1 MANWLDLS
9 STSNMLK
16 AAYVKGFVDIS
27 GGDFIARTG
36 NLYIQGTSS
45 LVGAVTICGELRAV
59 YPAGSIPSNAIVG
72 GAGISPTADVS
83 LTQRLFVSGD
93 VSLNSKLYVAGAATF
108 AGIPTA
114 PTATAGT
121 NTTQIATT
129 AFVKSAVDGLVSS
142 APAALDTLNELAA
155 ALGNDAAFST
165 TVTNSLAAKA
175 PLANPALTGVPTA
188 PTATAGTNTT
198 QLATTAFVTSAVAL
212 KPSFSQVDVSLALK
226 PSFAQVDASMNLKSN
241 ITYVDASLNLKPSF
255 SQVDASLNLKSNLTY
270 VDASLNL
277 KSNLTYVDASLN
289 LKSNI
294 TYVDASLNLKS
305 SIAYVDSSLN
315 LKSNLTYVD
324 SSLNLKSNLTYVDAS
339 LNLKANLVS
348 PTFTGPFVVESGDV
362 SMNNNLSLGGNLVVK
377 GNLTVFRQ
385 ENASIINTTVN
396 NYEIV
401 ITKDISLNGKLY
413 VASDASLN
421 SKLYVANDVSLNS
434 KLYVANDVSLNSKLA
449 VGNDASFNMR
459 VDICGNLYAQ
469 YPAASIPVS
478 AVNSLSSVFS
488 QIDASLNLK
497 SDITYVDASFNL
509 KAPINNPTFTGTVGG
524 ITKGMV
530 GLGNAD
536 NTSDANKPISTATQS
551 ALDLKANIS
560 AVDASLNLKADI
572 ASPTF
577 TGTVGGITK
586 GMVGLGNADNTSDA
600 NKPISTAT
608 QSALDLKANISAV
621 DASLNLKADLASPT
635 LTGTPSAPTAAA
647 STNSTQIATT
657 EFVKTAVANL
667 VATAPSTLDTLN
679 ELALALGSDASFST
693 TVSNAIGLK
702 APINNP
708 TFTGTVG
715 GISKSMVG
723 LGNADNT
730 SDVNKP
736 ISTATQSAL
745 DLKANLSSVDASL
758 NLKADL
764 ASPTFT
770 GTVGGISKSMVGLG
784 NADNTSDVNKP
795 ISTATQ
801 SALDLKASIS
811 NTDASLNLKAN
822 LASPTFTGTVS
833 GISKSMVG
841 LGNADDTSDANKP
854 ISTAT
859 QTALNLKASISNVD
873 ASLNLKAD
881 LASPTFT
888 GTVSGISKS
897 MVGLGNADDTSDVN
911 KPISTATQNALNLK
925 ASIINVDASL
935 NLKADLASPVLTGTP
950 SAPTAAASTNSTQIA
965 TTEFVKTAVANLV
978 ASAPSTLDTLN
989 ELALALGSDASFSTT
1004 VSNAIGLKAPIN
1016 NPTFTGTVSGIAK
1029 SMVGLGNA
1037 DDTSDANKPISTAAQ
1052 SALNLKANISTV
1064 DASLNL
1070 KADLAS
1076 PTFTGTVGGISK
1088 SMVGLGNADNT
1099 SDVNKPISTATQSA
1113 LNLKANISAV
1123 DASLNLKADLA
1134 SPTFTGTVGGISKS
1148 MVGLGN
1154 ADNTSDVNKP
1164 ISTATQSALNLKAS
1178 ISTVDASLN
1187 LKADLASP
1195 ALTGIPSAPTAA
1207 ASTNS
1212 TQIAT
1217 TEFVKTA
1224 VANLVASAP
1233 ATLDTLNELALALGS
1248 DASFST
1254 TVSNAIGLKA
1264 PIDNPTFTGTVGGI
1278 TKSMV
1283 GLGNADDTSDAN
1295 KPISTATQSALNL
1308 KASISNVDAS
1318 LNLKANIASPTFT
1331 GTVGGIT
1338 KSMVGL
1344 GNADDTSDANKPIST
1359 ATQTALNLKA
1369 SISNVDASLN
1379 LKANIASPTFTGTVS
1394 GITKSMIG
1402 LGNADDTSDANKPI
1416 STATQT
1422 ALNLKASISNVDASF
1437 STYKTTV
1444 DNSFSSVDTIKAN
1457 KASPIFTGIV
1467 TAPKLTSGDAS
1478 FNGRVDISGVLSV
1491 TQTVNS
1497 VVTNT
1502 TINNYNVNV
1511 TNDLSLNGKFLVSGD
1526 VSFNSKLFVSN
1537 TITISGDIIPQTA
1550 NQSNLGSA
1558 DKPFKSLF
1566 VSNNTINLIGTD
1578 STTGNPTTTG
1588 ISVDNG
1594 KMKITTPSGPE
1605 QQVVVTLHNR
1615 TGFGMD
1621 SSFANATI
1629 DVSGTA
1635 IIRGDV
1641 SFNRKLYVG
1650 GDASF
1655 NGRVDIC
1662 GNFYAKY
1669 PAASIPS
1676 SSIDLSVDLSVN
1688 GLTIGCG
1695 TNDISTN
1702 SVVGYQALLSNTT
1715 GYQNSGFGFQALNK
1729 NTSGYLNSAVGYQ
1742 ALLNNT
1748 TGSANAAVGYQALL
1762 NNASSSYNSGFGNNA
1777 GQYNKT
1783 GTYNTF
1789 LGANADVDSSGNT
1802 WTSSSAIG
1810 ANAKITASNQIT
1822 LGVAATNVNILGTL
1836 NNVTVGRGAGNI
1848 STNSAYGYTV
1858 LNANTTGSY
1867 NSAFGNYALTSNTT
1881 GGQNCA
1887 AGNYSLYFNN
1897 GSNNTAL
1904 GYYSGTYNSTGSYN
1918 TFLGSNADISPTSAT
1933 WTSST
1938 AIGANAL
1945 ITASNQITL
1954 GVATTNVNI
1963 LGTLN
1968 NVTVG
1973 RGGGSVVSNSAY
1985 GNLALSSN
1993 TSGNNNSA
2001 FGSQALDANTTGTVN
2016 SAFGLKALMNNVSG
2030 TQNCAFGSTALMNNT
2045 GSQNSGFGQS
2055 ALYLTTN
2062 GTNNAA
2068 IGFNAGIN
2076 NTTGS
2081 YNTFLGS
2088 LTDISPTN
2096 ATWTSSTAIGANAL
2110 ITASN
2115 QITLG
2120 VAATNVNIL
2129 GTLNTLTVG
2138 RGAGNVATN
2147 SAFGYLTLSSNTSGL
2162 QNSGFGYQALDNN
2175 TTGNY
2180 NSAFGYNSL
2189 FTNTSGISNCA
2200 FGAYALFDNTAGWNT
2215 AFGTDSLN
2223 NNSTG
2228 TFNNASGYLAGT
2240 NNTTGSYNTFLG
2252 SYTNISPTNATWTS
2266 STAIG
2271 ANALITAS
2279 NQITLG
2285 TATELV
2291 RVPGKLSIASDA
2303 SFSGRL
2309 DICGNIFAR
2318 TAAAGTNTTQLAT
2331 TEFVTLANS
2340 TYKTIVD
2347 TSLNLK
2353 ANLASPTFT
2362 GTVGGI
2368 TNSMVGLA
2376 NVDNTSD
2383 ANKPIS
2389 TATQTALDLKAAL
2402 ASPTFTGTPT
2412 APTAS
2417 YDNSS
2422 NQLATTGFVQS
2433 RISAIINSAP
2443 AALDTLNELAAALG
2457 NDANYAAT
2465 ITTSLS
2471 LKAPLENPTFT
2482 GTVNGIT
2489 KSMVGLA
2496 NVDNTS
2502 DANKPISTAT
2512 QTALDLKAAISY
2524 VDPSLNLKAN
2534 LANPTFT
2541 GTVSGITKIMVGLG
2555 NVDNTADTSK
2565 PISGA
2570 TQTAL
2575 DLKAAISYVDPSLN
2589 LKANLANPTFTGT
2602 VSGITKSMVGLGSVD
2617 NTSDTSKPISTA
2629 TQNALDLKSSIT
2641 YVDASLNL
2649 KPRFSQVDAS
2659 LNLKP
2664 SFSQVDASLNL
2675 KANLVSPT
2683 FTGTVTLPKITSGD
2697 ASFNGNVDISGVLS
2711 VTSTINT
2718 SVKNTTINN
2727 YNVAVTNDLSLNG
2740 KLLVSSDVSL
2750 NSKLYVNGD
2759 VGISGEY
2766 IRFANSH
2773 LRNNATNSRLEYNV
2787 NTGYSHSKRIN
2798 NVEKLAIKDDG
2809 NGATLQLPSSSIREY
2824 TPWSQLQFD
2833 TSANYTYAFNI
2844 GGAVQ
2849 VGIDSGYGFTLE
2861 QNLNMKPDKKVSWNY
2876 GGSEAY
2882 ITKNTTALTL
2892 ENAVATGY
2900 KHSWLVN
2907 NVEGMSLGSK
2917 LIVGS
2922 DSSFNSKLSVGSD
2935 VSFNSKLYV
2944 GRDASFN
2951 GRVDICGNFYAQ
2963 YPASS
2968 IPSSAIIGGVGSGGG
2983 GGGSSATDISVN
2995 SLTVGRGSG
3004 DVSSNSAY
3012 GYQALLSNTTGAN
3025 NTAIGYQAG
3034 DLNTTGSNNT
3044 FLGSLAGATSN
3055 GLSNSTAIGY
3065 NAKFTAS
3072 NQITLGV
3079 TSTTVRVPGKL
3090 LVISDASFNGRVDI
3104 CGNFYAQY
3112 PAASIP
3118 ISAINGISS
3127 PTFAQVDASLNLKSN
3142 LASPTFTGIA
3152 TLPKVISG
3160 DASFNGRV
3168 DISGVLSVTQ
3178 TTNSVVT
3185 NTTINN
3191 YNVIVTNDISLNGN
3205 LKASGQITATN
3216 FSSSSDYRIK
3226 SNVISLSDCSFE
3238 IGALNPV
3245 TFHNKITNRDDIGFI
3260 AHELQSHFPFL
3271 VTGEKDGDEIQ
3282 TVNYTGIIG
3291 LLVHELQQLK
3301 KNVIPQ
3307 TDLIYRGSVQL
3318 TNGLA
3323 YVNLDNRFN
3332 MPEGTFAAF
3341 KDVAVFASNET
3352 GWDPVRGRV
3361 SGNILTIECNVENA
3375 NTTVS
3380 YLIAA
3385 KPK

>member
-1 MANWLDLS
+1 M
-9 STSNMLK
+9 
-16 AAYVKGFVDIS
+16 
-27 GGDFIARTG
+27 
-36 NLYIQGTSS
+36 
-45 LVGAVTICGELRAV
+45 
-59 YPAGSIPSNAIVG
+59 
-72 GAGISPTADVS
+72 
-83 LTQRLFVSGD
+83 
-93 VSLNSKLYVAGAATF
+93 
-108 AGIPTA
+108 
-114 PTATAGT
+114 
-121 NTTQIATT
+121 
-129 AFVKSAVDGLVSS
+129 
-142 APAALDTLNELAA
+142 
-155 ALGNDAAFST
+155 
-165 TVTNSLAAKA
+165 
-175 PLANPALTGVPTA
+175 
-188 PTATAGTNTT
+188 
-198 QLATTAFVTSAVAL
+198 
-212 KPSFSQVDVSLALK
+212 
-226 PSFAQVDASMNLKSN
+226 
-241 ITYVDASLNLKPSF
+241 
-255 SQVDASLNLKSNLTY
+255 
-270 VDASLNL
+270 
-277 KSNLTYVDASLN
+277 
-289 LKSNI
+289 
-294 TYVDASLNLKS
+294 DASLNLKS

-324 SSLNLKSNLTYVDAS
+324 SSLNLKSNLTYVDASLNLKPRFAQVDASLNLKSNITYVDAS

-421 SKLYVANDVSLNS
+421 SKLYVANDVLLNS

-784 NADNTSDVNKP
+784 NADNTSDANKP

-801 SALDLKASIS
+801 TALNLKASIS

-950 SAPTAAASTNSTQIA
+950 SAPTAAANTNSTQIA

-978 ASAPSTLDTLN
+978 ATAPSTLDTLN

-1016 NPTFTGTVSGIAK
+1016 NPTFTGTVGGISK

-1037 DDTSDANKPISTAAQ
+1037 DNTSDVNKPISTATQ
-1052 SALNLKANISTV
+1052 SALDLKANLSSV

-1099 SDVNKPISTATQSA
+1099 SDANKPISTATQTALNLKASISNTDASLNLKANLASPTFTGTVSGISKSMVGLGNADDTSDANKPISTATQTALNLKASISNVDASLNLKANIASPTFTGTVGGITKSMVGLGNADDTSDVNKPISTATQTA
-1113 LNLKANISAV
+1113 LDLKASISNV

-1134 SPTFTGTVGGISKS
+1134 SPT
-1148 MVGLGN
+1148 
-1154 ADNTSDVNKP
+1154 
-1164 ISTATQSALNLKAS
+1164 
-1178 ISTVDASLN
+1178 
-1187 LKADLASP
+1187 
-1195 ALTGIPSAPTAA
+1195 LTGIPSAPTAA

-1264 PIDNPTFTGTVGGI
+1264 PINNPTFTGTVGGI
-1278 TKSMV
+1278 TKSMI
-1283 GLGNADDTSDAN
+1283 GLGNADDTSDVN
-1295 KPISTATQSALNL
+1295 KPISTAAQSALDL

-1338 KSMVGL
+1338 KSMV
-1344 GNADDTSDANKPIST
+1344 
-1359 ATQTALNLKA
+1359 
-1369 SISNVDASLN
+1369 
-1379 LKANIASPTFTGTVS
+1379 
-1394 GITKSMIG
+1394 G

-1511 TNDLSLNGKFLVSGD
+1511 TNDLSLNGKFLVSSD

-1594 KMKITTPSGPE
+1594 KMKITNPSGPE

-1635 IIRGDV
+1635 IISGDV
-1641 SFNRKLYVG
+1641 SFNRKLYVS

-1676 SSIDLSVDLSVN
+1676 SSINLSADLSVN

-1715 GYQNSGFGFQALNK
+1715 GASNSAFGFQALD
-1729 NTSGYLNSAVGYQ
+1729 S
-1742 ALLNNT
+1742 NT
-1748 TGSANAAVGYQALL
+1748 TGSFNSAFGFQTLTTSSTNNSNNAFGSSALKNTTGSFNNAFGVLSLTANTTGIGNAAFGQE
-1762 NNASSSYNSGFGNNA
+1762 SGESNT
-1777 GQYNKT
+1777 T
-1783 GTYNTF
+1783 GSYNTF
-1789 LGANADVDSSGNT
+1789 LGYLADTTGTT
-1802 WTSSSAIG
+1802 WSNSTAIG

-1822 LGVAATNVNILGTL
+1822 LG
-1836 NNVTVGRGAGNI
+1836 
-1848 STNSAYGYTV
+1848 
-1858 LNANTTGSY
+1858 
-1867 NSAFGNYALTSNTT
+1867 
-1881 GGQNCA
+1881 
-1887 AGNYSLYFNN
+1887 
-1897 GSNNTAL
+1897 
-1904 GYYSGTYNSTGSYN
+1904 
-1918 TFLGSNADISPTSAT
+1918 
-1933 WTSST
+1933 
-1938 AIGANAL
+1938 
-1945 ITASNQITL
+1945 TASE
-1954 GVATTNVNI
+1954 NVNI

-1973 RGGGSVVSNSAY
+1973 RGGGSIVSNSAY

-2001 FGSQALDANTTGTVN
+2001 FGSQALDANTTGAN
-2016 SAFGLKALMNNVSG
+2016 NHAFGLKALMNNISG
-2030 TQNCAFGSTALMNNT
+2030 SSNHAFGSTALANTT
-2045 GSQNSGFGQS
+2045 GSQNSGFGHS
-2055 ALYLTTN
+2055 ALY
-2062 GTNNAA
+2062 NNSSGPNNTA
-2068 IGFNAGIN
+2068 IGYLAGGT

-2088 LTDISPTN
+2088 NTDISPTN

-2228 TFNNASGYLAGT
+2228 TFNNASGYQAGT
-2240 NNTTGSYNTFLG
+2240 NNTTGSYNTFIG

-2353 ANLASPTFT
+2353 ANLANPTFT

-2433 RISAIINSAP
+2433 RISSIINSAP

-2541 GTVSGITKIMVGLG
+2541 GTVSGITKIMVGLA

-2565 PISGA
+2565 PISTA